1 MRTTKIRALREKK
14 AWTQEHLAAQAGVAV
29 RTVQRAEEGVMSAET
44 RRALAGAL
52 DVAVE
57 SLAAEVHPTIQPV
70 LMYEDSRAAFD
81 WLQKAFG
88 FTAHER
94 VTDGDGQ
101 VVHGELVLGD
111 GGVMVTRSGQGPRWV
126 SPKTIGGKATGFT
139 YVHVD
144 DVDEH
149 HRCARQAGAKI
160 VAELEESYGQ
170 RRYRCLDPEGHEW
183 CFSQILRS

>member
-14 AWTQEHLAAQAGVAV
+14 AWTQEHLAAEAGVAV

-52 DVAVE
+52 DVPVE

-70 LMYEDSRAAFD
+70 LMYDDSRAAFD
-81 WLQKAFG
+81 WLQEAFG
-88 FTAHER
+88 FTAGER
-94 VTDGDGQ
+94 VTDRDGQ

-111 GGVMVTRSGQGPRWV
+111 GGLMVTRSCPGTRWIGP
-126 SPKTIGGKATGFT
+126 KAIDGRMTSFT

-149 HRCARQAGAKI
+149 HRRAQQAGAKI
-160 VAELEESYGQ
+160 IAGLEESYGQ

-183 CFSQILRS
+183 CFAQILRE